1 MQKIVIKIFADVVF
15 LPLLCT
21 RFHLLSGVEQAK
33 KFLKKVLKFFERK
46 IWRFQ
51 INLLPLQPLSP
62 KNDSDCEK
70 VLKKIFQNIFEK
82 DLADSKIVLTFAP
95 LSALKNRKPKIRIL
109 DYGLKIKL
117 RSLRILSS

>member
-1 MQKIVIKIFADVVF
+1 MKRLFAIISMVMVAIAASVQISAKDVTASEKV
-15 LPLLCT
+15 
-21 RFHLLSGVEQAK
+21 
-33 KFLKKVLKFFERK
+33 LKKVLKFFERK

-51 INLLPLQPLSP
+51 INLLTLQPLSL
-62 KNDSDCEK
+62 KMTAIAKGFS
-70 VLKKIFQNIFEK
+70 KKIFQNIFEK

>member
-70 VLKKIFQNIFEK
+70 VLKKYFKIF
-82 DLADSKIVLTFAP
+82 
-95 LSALKNRKPKIRIL
+95 LKNN
-109 DYGLKIKL
+109 LKIFFKK
-117 RSLRILSS
+117 

>member
-1 MQKIVIKIFADVVF
+1 MTAIAK
-15 LPLLCT
+15 
-21 RFHLLSGVEQAK
+21 RFS
-33 KFLKKVLKFFERK
+33 
-46 IWRFQ
+46 
-51 INLLPLQPLSP
+51 
-62 KNDSDCEK
+62 
-70 VLKKIFQNIFEK
+70 KKIFQNIFEK